1 MSFCHSFVETE
12 KTEELLR
19 HLTELTGSIIA
30 NYSLLTDETQC
41 ALKKNQNLNYS
52 YTLLGSKLT
61 ITYRKYAW
69 MSLWAAH

>member
-19 HLTELTGSIIA
+19 HLTELTGSIMA

-41 ALKKNQNLNYS
+41 ALKKKPKFE
-52 YTLLGSKLT
+52 LLIHVAGF
-61 ITYRKYAW
+61 
-69 MSLWAAH
+69 